1 MDLPPAPARLPR
13 PGERAGALDG
23 CYLGPIA
30 DLSTREWDHGLPFRR
45 RAQRKAWVYAGIFAE
60 QASAGIAIVDAGHTA
75 TAFCYVHDRRTGR
88 LTEDK
93 ILVPAGFPRSFAPD
107 WRAEWTLG
115 RGRGTWRIH
124 HEGGAWHVHH
134 RGRDLELS
142 AILGGPDGHAGLS
155 AISSAPGR
163 PFHHT
168 YKVAGLPA
176 SGTASARG
184 SVIPLEGRASVD
196 FTLGYPP
203 RETLWNWASLD
214 GTTESGQPIAI
225 NLVAHFLNGLE
236 NAAWWQDGI
245 VPLPQATFELDR
257 SAPLD
262 PWRLRTAGG
271 ELDLVF
277 HPEGQRREHLEAG
290 VIASKFVQPFG
301 WFEGTFRSPGG
312 EVHELRGRGVVED
325 HRARW

>member
-1 MDLPPAPARLPR
+1 MHLPPAPARLPR

-23 CYLGPIA
+23 RYLGAIPDI
-30 DLSTREWDHGLPFRR
+30 STGEWDEGFSLRR
-45 RAQRKAWVYAGIFAE
+45 RAQRKAWMYVGIFAE
-60 QASAGIAIVDAGHTA
+60 HASAGIAIVDAGHTA
-75 TAFCYVHDRRTGR
+75 TAFCYVHDRTTGR

-93 ILVPAGFPRSFAPD
+93 ILVPAGFASSFAPD
-107 WRAEWTLG
+107 WRTEWRLA
-115 RGRGTWRIH
+115 RGRNTWRIH
-124 HEGGAWHVHH
+124 HEGGAWQVHH

-142 AILGGPDGHAGLS
+142 AAIGGPAGHVGLS

-168 YKVAGLPA
+168 YKIAGLPA
-176 SGTASARG
+176 SGSARTGG
-184 SVIPLEGRASVD
+184 SVIPLDGRASLD

-214 GTTESGQPIAI
+214 GTTGSGSPIAI
-225 NLVAHFLNGLE
+225 NLVAHFMNGLE
-236 NAAWWQDGI
+236 NAAWWRGEI

-277 HPEGQRREHLEAG
+277 NPEGQRREHLEAG

-301 WFEGTFRSPGG
+301 WFEGTFRSPDGG
-312 EVHELRGRGVVED
+312 LHHVQGRGVVED

>member
-1 MDLPPAPARLPR
+1 MHLPPAPDRLPR

-23 CYLGPIA
+23 RYLGPIP
-30 DLSTREWDHGLPFRR
+30 DLSTTEWDRGQPWRR
-45 RAQRKAWVYAGIFAE
+45 RAQRKAWIYAGFFAE
-60 QASAGIAIVDAGHTA
+60 EAAAGFAIVDAGHTA
-75 TAFCYVHDRRTGR
+75 TGFCYVHDRRTGQ

-93 ILVPAGFPRSFAPD
+93 ILIPAGFPRSFAPD
-107 WRAEWTLG
+107 WRVEWTLG
-115 RGRGTWRIH
+115 RGRSTWRIH
-124 HEGGAWHVHH
+124 HDRGAWHLHH
-134 RGRDLELS
+134 HGRNLELS
-142 AILGGPDGHAGLS
+142 ATIEGTTEPLAIS

-168 YKVAGLPA
+168 CKFAGLAA
-176 SGTASARG
+176 SGSARTRDA
-184 SVIPLEGRASVD
+184 VVDLAGRASLD
-196 FTLGYPP
+196 LTLGYPP

-225 NLVAHFLNGLE
+225 NLVAHFLDGLE
-236 NAAWWQDGI
+236 NAVWWQGGI
-245 VPLPQATFELDR
+245 VPLPQAVFELDR
-257 SAPLD
+257 SAPLE

-271 ELDLVF
+271 AVDLVF

-301 WFEGTFRSPGG
+301 WFEGTFRSPDGV
-312 EVHELRGRGVVED
+312 VHQVRGRGVVED